1 MDACRYDGIWKIC
14 LKVHTITQ
22 KTHARTQALDRK
34 YKHLDYMMASPPPS
48 SSPSPSSSHHEHY
61 RQLLFGGGFGI
72 SPPFML
78 LGPCTFY
85 CPPTLPLYL
94 AQTQSSSLPSTFNN
108 PYRQK
113 HISWVVDQKWH
124 FESRCHT
131 PNASHAIS
139 RCHFRLI
146 RRQILVISQNFPIP
160 KSFS

>member
-34 YKHLDYMMASPPPS
+34 YKHLDYMMASPS
-48 SSPSPSSSHHEHY
+48 SSSSSPSSSHHEHY

-94 AQTQSSSLPSTFNN
+94 AKLNHPHCHQHSTILIDRNTFLGPSIK
-108 PYRQK
+108 R
-113 HISWVVDQKWH
+113 DMWH
-124 FESRCHT
+124 FERCDT